1 MGNLTVTQG
10 NAGNFAGRVWG
21 TGNFVKAG
29 SATLT
34 LSGASNFGG
43 STSINAGAITLGANM
58 NFYKSFTMADTS
70 GVGINIGSYNLYVTN
85 LSGGGSS
92 GGNFIGSGGTVYI
105 NQKVN
110 GTFSGAWNSSGT
122 VIKSGDG
129 TLATDGDDIDNGT
142 HNFSDL

>member
-1 MGNLTVTQG
+1 
-10 NAGNFAGRVWG
+10 
-21 TGNFVKAG
+21 
-29 SATLT
+29 
-34 LSGASNFGG
+34 
-43 STSINAGAITLGANM
+43 M

-92 GGNFIGSGGTVYI
+92 GGNFTGSGGTVYI